1 MSPDLSVQSRHSVGK
16 RIAANTGLMV
26 GSKIMS
32 VTLGL
37 GSIFIATKVLG
48 QNELGIILFLHA
60 YMLFFSEVTA
70 FQSWQSIIRFGMDDL
85 NNDDAA
91 GLARLMKFG
100 LKVDALSAVFG
111 FLISVAVFSGI
122 TWLIQA
128 FPTILPQPEEMDISE
143 LKKLATFYCVLILF
157 RQRGVGIG
165 VFRLFDKFHILAL
178 HGIVMPIIRF
188 LGVVIAVMNGA
199 GFTGFLLAWFFG
211 SLAAYFFLPFITFL
225 ELRKRHL
232 VGLVFR
238 SKSSLRTPRK
248 GLWPFMLKSN
258 IDSTLAAMTHHLP
271 AMLVMAVFGSAW
283 VAIYKIAEETAK
295 LLSEGFKL
303 LDQVIYPELAKM
315 VSVGEASKIWQLVT
329 RLALI
334 LPTFGLIMA
343 MFVQIF
349 GPAVLS
355 YVTTADYEQAAPL
368 SSLLILAAALLG
380 IAAPLYPVLYA
391 ADKPER
397 AIYAR
402 GTGVII
408 YIISFI
414 IFSFTIGKMAPG
426 WAAILGNSSAV
437 ILLIFLAKRTLKKKV
452 REQSGELK

>member
-1 MSPDLSVQSRHSVGK
+1 MTPNLTVHSKHSFGK

-26 GSKIMS
+26 GSKVTS
-32 VTLGL
+32 VILGL

-48 QNELGIILFLHA
+48 QAELGTILFLHA

-85 NNDDAA
+85 KNDDAK
-91 GLARLMKFG
+91 GLARLMQFG
-100 LKVDALSAVFG
+100 LKVDALSAIFG
-111 FLISVAVFSGI
+111 YVISIGVFSGI
-122 TWLIQA
+122 VWVIHA
-128 FPTILPQPEEMDISE
+128 FPTVFPQSEDMNISE
-143 LKKLATFYCVLILF
+143 FRKLAAFYCILILL

-165 VFRLFDKFHILAL
+165 VFRLFDKFHVLAI
-178 HGIVMPIIRF
+178 HGIVMPITRF
-188 LGVVIAVMNGA
+188 LGVVIAVMYGA

-211 SLAAYFFLPFITFL
+211 SLTAYLFLPTLTIL
-225 ELRKRHL
+225 ELKRRHL
-232 VGLVFR
+232 IKLVWR
-238 SKSSLRTPRK
+238 SQSSLRTPRK
-248 GLWPFMLKSN
+248 GLWPFMVKSN

-271 AMLVMAVFGSAW
+271 AMLVMGVFGSAW

-315 VSVGEASKIWQLVT
+315 VSLGEAAKIWKIVI

-334 LPTFGLIMA
+334 LPTFGMIMA
-343 MFVQIF
+343 MFVQF
-349 GPAVLS
+349 VGPAVLG
-355 YVTTADYEQAAPL
+355 YITTADYEQAAPL

-402 GTGVII
+402 GTGVIV
-408 YIISFI
+408 YIVSFI
-414 IFSFTIGKMAPG
+414 CFSFTIGKMAPG
-426 WAAILGNSSAV
+426 WAAILGNASAV
-437 ILLIFLAKRTLKKKV
+437 IFLVFLAKRTLSRKV
-452 REQSGELK
+452 LEQNGE